1 VRKQLAAGDTDI
13 GFVGQIESV
22 DAGVLLHIAEDYIP
36 VVASVGADREGNSY
50 NVNADAAAAAV
61 AESLQAFKL
70 VFLSDVEGW
79 RADPDDPSSRIS
91 EATAQEVRE
100 RIPEVTGG
108 MRPKLEAAVQALES
122 GVSAAHILDGRQP
135 HSLLLEL
142 FTHEGIGTKLCP

>member
-1 VRKQLAAGDTDI
+1 VKKRLAGGETDI
-13 GFVGQIESV
+13 GFVGDIETV
-22 DAGVLLHIAEDYIP
+22 DVDVLLHIAEDYIP
-36 VVASVGADREGNSY
+36 VVASVGADVEGNSY

-142 FTHEGIGTKLCP
+142 FTHEGIGTKLWP